1 MSDVYTR
8 CPTLTGPILTL
19 RPIAPEDA
27 EALLAVYGD
36 ETRTPFFNGD
46 NCHGDNFHYPT
57 LERMQQA
64 VRFWLDSYA
73 HGYFVR
79 WAVVAA
85 GTPVGTAECFHRVAE
100 DAYGGCALLRIDLRA
115 DMETAAVNGECLD
128 LLLPHLKPLFHA
140 DRAAIK
146 APPVAAERIAALKA
160 RGFTPGDAPLIGQDG
175 TCYGDYWM
183 RPL

>member
-85 GTPVGTAECFHRVAE
+85 GTPIGTVECFHRVAA

-115 DMETAAVNGECLD
+115 DMENAAVNGECLD
-128 LLLPHLKPLFHA
+128 LLLPHLEELFHA
-140 DRAAIK
+140 NRAAIK
-146 APPVAAERIAALKA
+146 APPVAAERIAALTA
-160 RGFTPGDAPLIGQDG
+160 RGFTPGNAPLIGHDG
-175 TCYGDYWM
+175 THYGDYWV
-183 RPL
+183 RAL